1 MKVEFNKFAQDAA
14 KFVSDVALDL
24 ETTDDNAYRSLK
36 VVFHTLREV
45 ITPEESMHVV
55 AQLPMFLKALYVDN
69 WKLNQSSNYKK
80 LNDKVDFFN
89 EFNLVFQKLDN
100 GPHTSLDEAQNTF
113 TVIFKHLSKYIS
125 EGELKHVISQLPEDI
140 KEMIPA

>member
-14 KFVSDVALDL
+14 IFVSEVALDL

-69 WKLNQSSNYKK
+69 WKLNQSANYKK
-80 LNDKVDFFN
+80 LNDRVDFFN

-100 GPHTSLDEAQNTF
+100 APHTSLEEAQSTF
-113 TVIFKHLSKYIS
+113 TVVFKHLAKYIS
-125 EGELKHVISQLPEDI
+125 DGELKHVISQLPEDV
-140 KEMIPA
+140 KEVVPA